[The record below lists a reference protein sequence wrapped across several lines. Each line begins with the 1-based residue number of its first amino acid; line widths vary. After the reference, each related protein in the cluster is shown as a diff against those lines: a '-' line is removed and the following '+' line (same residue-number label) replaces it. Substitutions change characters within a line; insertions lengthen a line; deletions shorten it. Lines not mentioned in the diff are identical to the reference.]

1 MKKVEIIEKL
11 LYILLQKFV
20 CMTTNPRGDSSGL
33 DLTKLNKL
41 INNSGYFEEQI

>member
-20 CMTTNPRGDSSGL
+20 CMTANGEA
-33 DLTKLNKL
+33 
-41 INNSGYFEEQI
+41 IVAV

>member
-20 CMTTNPRGDSSGL
+20 CMTTNGEA
-33 DLTKLNKL
+33 
-41 INNSGYFEEQI
+41 IVAV